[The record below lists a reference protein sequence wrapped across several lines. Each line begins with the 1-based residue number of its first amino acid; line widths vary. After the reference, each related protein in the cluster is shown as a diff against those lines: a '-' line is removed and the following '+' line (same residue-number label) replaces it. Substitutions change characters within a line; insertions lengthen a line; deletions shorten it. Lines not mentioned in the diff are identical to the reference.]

1 MKRKGRGL
9 RPRKSF
15 LLIPVV
21 LAAVW
26 CMIPLYVMVVGA
38 LKPAAALS
46 VIPADLNPLQ
56 NLRWDNFEKVIR
68 KAGMDS
74 AFLNSM
80 FVSLGTC
87 LLTVFVGM
95 TGGYAFAKR
104 SFAGK
109 RVWFV
114 ILLVTMML
122 PSQVMMIPRYVV
134 AKNLHLT
141 NKLYGVMLTTINGGY
156 AIFLCR
162 QFIRGIPD
170 ELLDAGRL
178 DGCSEMRNFFH
189 IVIPMSTPVM
199 ASLAIFTFISSWND
213 FVWQNIMLSGKD
225 VRTVPL
231 ALAFLSENPDANSLA
246 LQFAGA
252 TVSSIPMIVMFLCFQ
267 KYFVKGISGGA
278 VKE

>member
-1 MKRKGRGL
+1 MRRKGRGL

-15 LLIPVV
+15 LLIPVA
-21 LAAVW
+21 LAAIW
-26 CMIPLYVMVVGA
+26 CLIPLYVMVIGA
-38 LKPAAALS
+38 FKPSAALS
-46 VIPADLNPLQ
+46 LIPADLNPLK
-56 NLRWDNFEKVIR
+56 NLRWDNFGKVIR
-68 KAGMDS
+68 TAGMDR
-74 AFLNSM
+74 AFLNSVL
-80 FVSLGTC
+80 VSVGSC

-104 SFAGK
+104 KFAGK
-109 RVWFV
+109 KAWFV

-122 PSQVMMIPRYVV
+122 PNQVMMIPRYMV
-134 AKNLHLT
+134 AKNLDLT
-141 NKLYGVMLTTINGGY
+141 NKLYGVILTTVNGGY

-162 QFIRGIPD
+162 QFIRGIPE
-170 ELLDAGRL
+170 ELLDAARL
-178 DGCSEMRNFFH
+178 DGCSELRNFLH

-213 FVWQNIMLSGKD
+213 FVWQNIMLSCKN